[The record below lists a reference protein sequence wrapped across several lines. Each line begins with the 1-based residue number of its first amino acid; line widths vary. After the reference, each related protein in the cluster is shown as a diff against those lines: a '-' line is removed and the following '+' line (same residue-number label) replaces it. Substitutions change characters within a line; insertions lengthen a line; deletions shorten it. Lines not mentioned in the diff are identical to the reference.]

1 MEEEYIDYI
10 VKQYFKDE
18 NYYVK
23 QESSGMNNTTKF
35 LCVGDKKYILRIY
48 ESHRDSKKVNY
59 EHLVLEELN
68 KRNLSFNIPK
78 PKQNLKGNTIS
89 VSIDEK
95 LVSIAEMIKG
105 SNPKLHTTKQFYS
118 LGKVVGEIT
127 KELGSIEVEL
137 NPIYEPCYELEKSY
151 PKCPLNKVIEFC
163 IYPSNEF
170 ENEREYLKELS
181 RYFIEFQE
189 VIPKLRSLPHQIIH
203 GDINASNVLEDEY
216 NNISAV
222 LDFEF
227 SARDLRAMDLAI
239 CLSEAISNENDDK
252 VKLENM
258 RSFINGYKE
267 YIKLSIDE
275 IKVIPSLIMLRRLDV
290 IIHFLVRYKD
300 GISNNFMS
308 SEKILKEQIIK
319 AITLCKWVK
328 SNEEKIRRLF

>member
-222 LDFEF
+222 L
-227 SARDLRAMDLAI
+227 
-239 CLSEAISNENDDK
+239 K
-252 VKLENM
+252 
-258 RSFINGYKE
+258 Y
-267 YIKLSIDE
+267 
-275 IKVIPSLIMLRRLDV
+275 
-290 IIHFLVRYKD
+290 
-300 GISNNFMS
+300 
-308 SEKILKEQIIK
+308 
-319 AITLCKWVK
+319 
-328 SNEEKIRRLF
+328 